1 MDATE
6 QKVAE
11 NPVGGEIKVFHA
23 PPITEKMN
31 KTNKQTNKKGLHLSN
46 VPPQETEKLENT
58 NILRVPR

>member
-23 PPITEKMN
+23 PPITEKI
-31 KTNKQTNKKGLHLSN
+31 NKQTNKKGLHLSN